1 MQPIH
6 NPAQILREKIERDI
20 AEFLMRKGTIKKE
33 PIRKAAPPKQKKL
46 STISPK
52 QDFAKAQ
59 EDKRSRN
66 EKVLEVK
73 WCDRELKYHIYD
85 GTTRISKDG
94 FINASVAMTEA
105 SRQQDILNARAAK

>member
-6 NPAQILREKIERDI
+6 KPTEAARIQIEQDVK
-20 AEFLMRKGTIKKE
+20 AFLKRKGKIDVE
-33 PIRKAAPPKQKKL
+33 PIRVRKPGKYKNFCIVSTKQE
-46 STISPK
+46 
-52 QDFAKAQ
+52 FHKAQ